1 MSQTNTNV
9 GLFSPSLPKGGG
21 SIKGMEG
28 SVTAP
33 GSDGM
38 ARFNVPLP
46 VTPGR
51 TITPDVNL
59 SYSSG
64 NGNGPFGMGWHMGFM
79 SIRRRT
85 NTGIPSYKSGDH
97 FIGPDGEVL
106 VPESDENGQVI
117 TRQTDTT
124 AQGISLGEPFIV
136 TRYFP
141 RIESNFNLIEY
152 WEAKEDSHT
161 SPFWLIH
168 SADGILH
175 CFGKTVQAKIASPDD
190 PTKIAEWLLEES
202 VSPFG
207 EHVYYQYKEEDNIG
221 INLKQDTHQYG
232 GNRYLKT
239 IRYGNKVAYHSLYL
253 WNGEIPMDSQW
264 LYFVMLDYG
273 ENDTSVNGSPQ
284 YTYQGEWLARAD
296 CFSRYEYGFETRT
309 CRLCRQVLMFHN
321 FTELNEEPT
330 LIWKM
335 QFEYDENPA
344 VSMLTA
350 VQQLAYETDG
360 KPLSM
365 PPLEFD
371 YTPFEIHQP
380 IDWQPFLPAPELN
393 NGEQYQI
400 VDLYGEGIPGLL
412 YRDKS
417 HWHYRSPVRSDTL
430 DGITYESWKSLPQIP
445 VNVQNGMLLDMN
457 GDGYLEWLIAQS
469 GVIGSYTMNPDKTW
483 SNFVPFKALPTE
495 FFHPKAQLSNVTGSG
510 LPDLVMIGPK
520 SVRFYAGEESGFKR
534 SREVWQKAGIT
545 LPIEG
550 LNEKELIAFSDMLGS
565 GQSHL
570 VRIRHDGVTCWP
582 NMGQGIFGEPL
593 VLPGFTIN
601 ERDFDPKRVYLAD
614 LDGSGTSDVIY
625 ASHDA
630 LHIYQNLSGNSF
642 ADPVQIPLPAGVHF
656 DNLCRLQPADISGRG
671 ISNLVLNVPY
681 ISPRSWYLDLCS
693 IKPYLL
699 KSTSNNLGASNEF
712 FYRSSAQY
720 WLDEKQSDSSVVCTL
735 PFPINVISCI
745 QTLDEISGST
755 KIQEYTY
762 RNGVYDRMEKEFAGF
777 GYIVT
782 KVEERDYE
790 GSISKNTQPILT
802 RSWYHTG
809 QQEDDTRTFTQS
821 WKGDPIA
828 FHLKPSRFTTFDL
841 NVTKDVPLDSLN
853 ERQEYWLYRS
863 LKGMPLRTE
872 IFRGDMLESS
882 PYLVE
887 SYRYQVR
894 LVQSTDSEC
903 VVLPLQ
909 LEQLTYNYEQISSD
923 PQCTQQIQQFF
934 DEYGSSTQS
943 VTIHYPR
950 REQPNENPYP
960 DTLPDTSWSS
970 SYDSQQMLLRFTRQ
984 REKAYHLTNSEN
996 WRLGIPHQNRL
1007 DAFVYPAESVP
1018 NEGISTELLG
1028 DDGTLQTPAQEQAY
1042 GGQTEV
1048 IYVGDNKPD
1057 LRALIYYTRSA
1068 VLDEVCLQA
1077 YEGILSDEQLN
1088 LLLTSAGYKQSTRI
1102 LGFEDEPDVLVAEQ
1116 GFTRYTNKEGFYR
1129 MVGQQASMLTGEQ
1142 VLSWD
1147 DNWCVVI
1154 SAEDAVKNKT
1164 QIAYDYRFLQANQI
1178 IDANN
1183 NVSQVQ
1189 LDALGRVIYSRIWGT
1204 EKGEDVGFNPALQ
1217 FSSPETID
1225 QALTLVPPLPV
1236 GSCYVYDTNSWMGKI
1251 SFEQLSELVSDG
1263 TELWNFLIANRF
1275 ITLDGRIRTRG
1286 RFQKDLSQLSQTVS
1300 NIFKGAIRN
1309 PSHTLI
1315 LKADR
1320 YPDDPA
1326 QQIQTTIIFSDG
1338 FGRMLQSSQKAEPKG
1353 DILDN
1358 AKENLIKS
1366 ENKTRWIIS
1375 ERADYDGKGTVI
1387 RNFQPIYLH
1396 DWQYVNNES
1405 IHSQMYATNYYYD
1418 ALSRQIRVVNAKGY
1432 EQRNAFYPW
1441 FTVNEDENDT
1451 WNNGGME
1458 E

>member
-1 MSQTNTNV
+1 MSQSNDTGV
-9 GLFSPSLPKGGG
+9 ELFSPSLPKGGG

-28 SVTAP
+28 SITAP

-38 ARFNVPLP
+38 ARFSVPLP
-46 VTPGR
+46 ISSGR
-51 TITPDVNL
+51 TITPNLNL

-64 NGNGPFGMGWHMGFM
+64 NGNGPFGMGWHMGLIC
-79 SIRRRT
+79 IRRRT
-85 NTGIPSYKSGDH
+85 NTGIPSYKSGDQ

-117 TRQTDTT
+117 TRQTDI
-124 AQGISLGEPFIV
+124 AQGISVGEPFTV

-141 RIESNFNLIEY
+141 RIESNFNLLEY

-168 SADGILH
+168 SADGLLH
-175 CFGKTVQAKIASPDD
+175 CLGKTAQARMASPDD
-190 PTKIAEWLLEES
+190 PNKIAEWLLEES

-207 EHVYYQYKEEDNIG
+207 EHVYYEYKEEDNKG
-221 INLKQDTHQYG
+221 INLKQDNHQYA

-239 IRYGNKVAYHSLYL
+239 IRYGNKIAYHALYL
-253 WNGEIPMDSQW
+253 WNGKIPADSQW
-264 LYFVMLDYG
+264 LYLVMLDYG
-273 ENDTSVNGSPQ
+273 ENDSSVNVPPQ
-284 YTYQGEWLARAD
+284 YTYQGEWLARTD
-296 CFSRYEYGFETRT
+296 CFSRYEYGFEIRT

-321 FTELNEEPT
+321 FKELDEEPI
-330 LIWKM
+330 LIWQM
-335 QFEYDENPA
+335 QLEYDENPS

-350 VQQLAYETDG
+350 VQQSAYETDG
-360 KPLSM
+360 KRLSM

-371 YTPFEIHQP
+371 YTQFEIRQSV
-380 IDWQPFLPAPELN
+380 DWKPFSPAPELS

-412 YRDKS
+412 YQNKE
-417 HWHYRSPVRSDTL
+417 HWHYRSPVRGDTT
-430 DGITYESWKSLPQIP
+430 DGIAYESWKPLPQVP
-445 VNVQNGMLLDMN
+445 VNARNGMLLDMN
-457 GDGYLEWLIAQS
+457 DDGYLEWLVSQS
-469 GVIGSYTMNPDKTW
+469 GAIGSYTMNPDKTW
-483 SNFVPFKALPTE
+483 SDFIPCKALPTE

-534 SREVWQKAGIT
+534 SREVWQKAGIN

-550 LNEKELIAFSDMLGS
+550 LNDKELVAFSDLLGS

-593 VLPGFTIN
+593 VLIGFTIN
-601 ERDFDPKRVYLAD
+601 ESDFNPKHVYLAD
-614 LDGSGTSDVIY
+614 LDGSGTSDLIY

-630 LHIYQNLSGNSF
+630 LLIYQNLSGNGF
-642 ADPVQIPLPAGVHF
+642 ADPIQIPLPNGVHF
-656 DNLCRLQPADISGRG
+656 DNLCQLHPADIGGRG
-671 ISNLVLNVPY
+671 VSNLVLNVPY
-681 ISPRSWYLDLCS
+681 ISPHSWYLDLCS

-699 KSTSNNLGASNEF
+699 KSTSNNLGASNSF
-712 FYRSSAQY
+712 FYRSSGQY
-720 WLDEKQSDSSVVCTL
+720 WLDEKQSDSSAVCTL

-745 QTLDEISGST
+745 QTLDEINGST

-762 RNGVYDRMEKEFAGF
+762 CGGVYDRVDKELAGF
-777 GYIVT
+777 GYITT
-782 KVEERDYE
+782 KEEERDPE
-790 GSISKNTQPILT
+790 GIISNNNQPILT

-809 QQEDDTRTFTQS
+809 QKKDETRTFTQS
-821 WKGDPIA
+821 WHGDPIA
-828 FHLKPSRFTTFDL
+828 FHLKPSRFTAFDL
-841 NVTKDVPLDSLN
+841 AVTKDVPLGSLN
-853 ERQEYWLYRS
+853 EQQEYWLYRS

-894 LVQSTDSEC
+894 LLQSTDSKC

-909 LEQLTYNYEQISSD
+909 LEQLTYNYEQISPD

-934 DEYGSSTQS
+934 DEYGASTQS

-950 REQPNENPYP
+950 RKQQNENPYP
-960 DTLPDTSWSS
+960 ETLPDTSWSS

-1018 NEGISTELLG
+1018 DEGISTELLG
-1028 DDGTLQTPAQEQAY
+1028 GDGTLQTPAQEQAY

-1048 IYVGDNKPD
+1048 IYVGEDKPD

-1116 GFTRYTNKEGFYR
+1116 GFTRYAGKESFYR
-1129 MVGQQASMLTGEQ
+1129 ILGQQASLLTGEQ
-1142 VLSWD
+1142 VFSWD
-1147 DNWCVVI
+1147 DNLCVVI

-1164 QIAYDYRFLQANQI
+1164 KIAYDYRFLQAHQI
-1178 IDANN
+1178 TDAND

-1204 EKGEDVGFNPALQ
+1204 EKGKEVGFRPELE
-1217 FSSPETID
+1217 FSPPETIE
-1225 QALTLVPPLPV
+1225 QALALVPTLPV
-1236 GSCYVYDTNSWMGKI
+1236 GSCYVYDTNSWMGTV
-1251 SFEQLSELVSDG
+1251 SFEQLSKLVPDG
-1263 TELWNFLIANRF
+1263 TEQWNFLTANRF
-1275 ITLDGRIRTRG
+1275 ITPDGSIRARG
-1286 RFQKDLSQLSQTVS
+1286 RCQHALDQLSLSVS
-1300 NIFKGAIRN
+1300 NLFSSAICN
-1309 PSHTLI
+1309 PTHILI
-1315 LKADR
+1315 LSADR
-1320 YPDDPA
+1320 YPDDLS
-1326 QQIQTTIIFSDG
+1326 QQIQAKIIFSDG
-1338 FGRMLQSSQKAEPKG
+1338 FGRMIQSSQKVEPKRE
-1353 DILDN
+1353 IL
-1358 AKENLIKS
+1358 ENDTNNVTEGK
-1366 ENKTRWIIS
+1366 NKTRWIIS
-1375 ERADYDGKGTVI
+1375 ERVDYDGKGAVI
-1387 RNFQPIYLH
+1387 RGFHPIYLN
-1396 DWQYVNNES
+1396 DWQYVNNKS
-1405 IHSQMYATNYYYD
+1405 IDSSMYATNYYYD
-1418 ALSRQIRVVNAKGY
+1418 ALSRQIRIINAKGY
-1432 EQRNAFYPW
+1432 EQRNAYYPW

-1451 WNNGGME
+1451 WNNAVIE
-1458 E
+1458 K